1 MLKYLPMKKF
11 NLKSHYSPAGDQ
23 PIAIKSLVKGIASG
37 EQHQTLL
44 GVTGSGKTYT
54 MAEIIKETGKTTLI
68 MAPNKTL
75 AAQLYSEMR
84 DFFPDNSVE
93 YFVSYYDYYQPEAY
107 VPVSDTYIEK
117 DASLNEHIEQMR
129 LSATKSLTERKDAI
143 VVASVSAI
151 YGLGDPKQYLKMKL
165 HLVTGDI
172 VNQRQI
178 LKRLTELQY
187 TRNDL
192 ELRRG
197 TYQVKGEII
206 DIFPADSEKEALRV
220 ELFDKE
226 IENLYTFDP
235 LTGQI
240 YKKVNRFTVYPK
252 THYVTP
258 KEIMDDASIKIK
270 EELKERL
277 IFFSKENKLLEAQ
290 RLKER
295 TNYDLEMI
303 AEMGYCSGIEN
314 YSRYISGGQPGEP
327 PSCLLDYLPSDGLII
342 LDESHVTVP
351 QIGGMYKGDRSRKQ
365 TLVDYG
371 FRLPSAMDNRPLKFE
386 EFTKYNFQT
395 IYVSATPG
403 PYELEFSN
411 SIIEQVIRPTGLIDP
426 IVTVR
431 PSSNQVEDALSE
443 INKVIANGNRVL
455 VTTLTKKMAENLTE
469 YLQEFNIKVN
479 YLHSDINTV
488 ERVEIIR
495 DLRKGIY
502 DVLVGINLLREG
514 LDIPEV
520 ELVCILDAD
529 KEGFLRS
536 DKSLIQTIGRAARNI
551 DGHVILYGDAVT
563 KSMQR
568 AIDETERRR
577 NIQVEHNKK
586 NNIKPEG
593 IKKAIKEA
601 LDEDIYVSAKKLDKL
616 TLISNVKKKYPKV
629 NGDNVISVI
638 KELEKHMFVHARD
651 LEFEKAAQIRD
662 QIATIQEN
670 FLDLPNKNK
679 GSER

>member
-1 MLKYLPMKKF
+1 MKKF

-23 PIAIKSLVKGIASG
+23 PIAIKSLVEGIMAG

-54 MAEIIKETGKTTLI
+54 MAEVIKKTNKTTLV

-187 TRNDL
+187 ARNDL

-277 IFFSKENKLLEAQ
+277 TFFSKENKLLEAQ

-314 YSRYISGGQPGEP
+314 YSRYISGGRPGEP

-411 SIIEQVIRPTGLIDP
+411 SIVEQVIRPTGLIDP
-426 IVTVR
+426 VVTVR

-443 INKVIANGNRVL
+443 INKVITNGNRVL

-551 DGHVILYGDAVT
+551 DGRVILYGDVVT

>member
-1 MLKYLPMKKF
+1 MKTFKIVSKYE
-11 NLKSHYSPAGDQ
+11 PAGDQ
-23 PIAIKSLVKGIASG
+23 PMAIKSLVEGIESG
-37 EQHQTLL
+37 ERHQTLL
-44 GVTGSGKTYT
+44 GVTGSGKTFS
-54 MAEIIKETGKTTLI
+54 MAEIIQRTNKTTLI

-84 DFFPDNSVE
+84 DFFPNNSVE

-107 VPVSDTYIEK
+107 VPVSDTFIEK

-151 YGLGDPKQYLKMKL
+151 YGLGDPKTYLKMKL

-172 VNQRQI
+172 INQRKI
-178 LKRLTELQY
+178 LKRLVELQY

-220 ELFDKE
+220 ELFDEE
-226 IENLYTFDP
+226 IESLIIFDP
-235 LTGQI
+235 LTGQLI
-240 YKKVNRFTVYPK
+240 KKINRYTVYPK

-258 KEIMDDASIKIK
+258 KEIMENASILIK

-277 IFFSKENKLLEAQ
+277 IYFSKANKLLEAQ

-314 YSRYISGGQPGEP
+314 YSRYISGGKAGEP
-327 PSCLLDYLPSDGLII
+327 PPCLLDYLPKDGLII

-351 QIGGMYKGDRSRKQ
+351 QIGGMFRGDRSRKQ

-371 FRLPSAMDNRPLKFE
+371 FRLPSALDNRPLKFE
-386 EFTKYNFQT
+386 EFTGYNFQT
-395 IYVSATPG
+395 VYVSATPG
-403 PYELEFSN
+403 PYEIEKSEK
-411 SIIEQVIRPTGLIDP
+411 IIEQVIRPTGLIDP
-426 IVTVR
+426 IVSVK
-431 PSSNQVEDALSE
+431 PSSNQVEDVLSE
-443 INKVIANGNRVL
+443 VNKVIKNGNRVL

-469 YLQEFNIKVN
+469 YLSEFDIKVR

-495 DLRKGIY
+495 DLRKGIF

-551 DGHVILYGDAVT
+551 EGKVILYGDVT
-563 KSMQR
+563 TQSMKR
-568 AIDETERRR
+568 AIDETDRRR
-577 NIQVEHNKK
+577 KIQIRHNEKY
-586 NNIKPEG
+586 NIKAEG

-601 LDEDIYVSAKKLDKL
+601 LDEDIYVSSKKLDKL
-616 TLISNVKKKYPKV
+616 SLISNVKKKFPKV

-638 KELEKHMFVHARD
+638 KELEKHMFSHAKD

-662 QIATIQEN
+662 QIETIQAN
-670 FLDLPNKNK
+670 FLDMPNKNK
-679 GSER
+679 RSKR

>member
-1 MLKYLPMKKF
+1 MKKF

-23 PIAIKSLVKGIASG
+23 PMAIKSLVEGITAG

-54 MAEIIKETGKTTLI
+54 MAEVIRKTNKTTLV

-172 VNQRQI
+172 INQRQI

-187 TRNDL
+187 ARNDL

-258 KEIMDDASIKIK
+258 KEIMDDASIQIK

-277 IFFSKENKLLEAQ
+277 TFFSKENKLLEAQ

-426 IVTVR
+426 VVTVR

-563 KSMQR
+563 KSMKR

-577 NIQVEHNKK
+577 NIQVEHNRK

-679 GSER
+679 GSKR

>member
-1 MLKYLPMKKF
+1 
-11 NLKSHYSPAGDQ
+11 
-23 PIAIKSLVKGIASG
+23 
-37 EQHQTLL
+37 
-44 GVTGSGKTYT
+44 
-54 MAEIIKETGKTTLI
+54 
-68 MAPNKTL
+68 
-75 AAQLYSEMR
+75 
-84 DFFPDNSVE
+84 
-93 YFVSYYDYYQPEAY
+93 
-107 VPVSDTYIEK
+107 
-117 DASLNEHIEQMR
+117 MR

-187 TRNDL
+187 ARNDL

-277 IFFSKENKLLEAQ
+277 TFFSKENKLLEAQ

-411 SIIEQVIRPTGLIDP
+411 SIVEQVIRPTGLIDP
-426 IVTVR
+426 VVTVR

-551 DGHVILYGDAVT
+551 DGRVILYGDVVT